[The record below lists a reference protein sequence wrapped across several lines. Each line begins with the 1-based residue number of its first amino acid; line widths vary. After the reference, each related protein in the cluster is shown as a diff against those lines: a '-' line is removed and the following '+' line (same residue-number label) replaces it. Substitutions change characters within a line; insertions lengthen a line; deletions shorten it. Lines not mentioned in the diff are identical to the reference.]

1 MGFSRL
7 YARKLLILVATIG
20 ITVTPS
26 FVFGL
31 GLGAIKLNSSLSEI
45 LNAEIDLI
53 AATANDVSDL
63 KVKLASREAF
73 LRAGIERTGLLNTL
87 RFKVQ
92 RRNNGKYFIK
102 ITSRKPIREPFLNF
116 LLEINWKNGRML
128 REYTMLIDPPG
139 RRVQQAQQS
148 TIQAPQT
155 AAPEVVAEPVQPV
168 VEESPFKDEAPAQPA
183 PVAKQDADAAYI
195 NDKELFPHRPV
206 DEVEAPKEPEAA
218 VEKVADPEPV
228 VVAETVPEPEP
239 VIPETVP
246 EPEPEP
252 VIVDDSKGLS
262 GDVRA
267 EHAGSGQVIE
277 DKDVAKGEAFGE
289 GELFPTIPLTEYDAS
304 KSIKYDEEPVEPV
317 AEPMEADVAEA
328 VADEQPV
335 PEEELM
341 GGPDAMESGNLDYG
355 ITKKS
360 DNLWSIANRMKGDD
374 ATVYQVMMALLK
386 SNPNAFTDGNI
397 HRLKVGQVL
406 RIDDPGLITAISK
419 EQAAQDYMAQTEAWD
434 AYRQQVAAS
443 AEEQPLSTGQVD
455 SAPDDS
461 VAAAPSGELT
471 LSAPEGE
478 DLSAASTP
486 SQDSAN
492 EEVARL
498 RDELQRIT
506 QQADAERGKNSA
518 LNDRLRE
525 LESEIESM
533 QRTLS
538 VRNDE
543 LAALQQQQATKP
555 DEVAPAVA
563 EPAPEPV
570 QAPEPV
576 AEAPAETA
584 PAPQLE
590 DEPAPV
596 EEAATPVE
604 QPAEESVA
612 EAQTETAE
620 APVDTVTETE
630 APAPVEAA
638 VPVEDAPAPP
648 STSLVDTIMGTV
660 MGILKP
666 VLGSSL
672 LLFIGVPVLVIVVV
686 LLVILMVRKRSTAK
700 ENFQESILS
709 GAAPVDD
716 EPAVSV
722 SSQNSSDTSSFLSD
736 FAISGVGAIQTED
749 SEVDPLTEA
758 DVFMAYGRYEA
769 AEERLQEAI
778 AADPNRNELKVKL
791 LEVYN
796 TNKNQG
802 AFESTAEDLYASLG
816 DDAAS
821 DSNWQKVVVM
831 GKQIAPDNPIF
842 SGSPTITSETTESVL
857 GEMEQNRSDVSMTD
871 SQVMDIGLETGVFSA
886 DELSPES
893 PVEEADTV
901 AATES
906 DMGALDFNLG
916 DDAPVTDQQETM
928 DNITAP
934 DADGL
939 DFNLGGD
946 EEVTEAAEPAE
957 EAAMDFNLDLDSA
970 DDESTKSMAIDLNA
984 MGLGDTATT
993 DTTDD
998 EDTASMAFDADAL
1011 DLDSTSAQL
1020 DTGAL
1025 DFSMDTEEAGDSEMD
1040 LNLDAGD
1047 AMDMSLSADSDEVGT
1062 KLDLAKAYIDMGD
1075 SSGAKSILDEVLDE
1089 GNEEQKAEAQQLVS
1103 QLS

>member
-1 MGFSRL
+1 MRGKKHMGFSRL
-7 YARKLLILVATIG
+7 YARKLIILIATIG
-20 ITVTPS
+20 ITVAPS

-45 LNAEIDLI
+45 LDAEIDLI

-73 LRAGIERTGLLNTL
+73 LRAGIDRTGLLNSL
-87 RFKVQ
+87 RFKVK
-92 RRNNGKYFIK
+92 RHNSGKYYIQ

-116 LLEINWKNGRML
+116 LLEVNWKNGRML

-155 AAPEVVAEPVQPV
+155 AAPVEEAPVEQVQPAA
-168 VEESPFKDEAPAQPA
+168 EESPFKDAAPEAQ
-183 PVAKQDADAAYI
+183 ADA
-195 NDKELFPHRPV
+195 DKELFPRRPIE
-206 DEVEAPKEPEAA
+206 EVEAPKQ
-218 VEKVADPEPV
+218 PEPV
-228 VVAETVPEPEP
+228 AEKAPEPEPVIVAESTPEPEP

-252 VIVDDSKGLS
+252 VIVEDSKADHS
-262 GDVRA
+262 Q
-267 EHAGSGQVIE
+267 SGQVLPE
-277 DKDVAKGEAFGE
+277 FADSGKPLDEVASKEPAAETFGE
-289 GELFPTIPLTEYDAS
+289 GELFPTIPLTEYDES
-304 KSIKYDEEPVEPV
+304 KSIKYDEEPVAPV
-317 AEPMEADVAEA
+317 AEVEPEAEVTAEEDNA
-328 VADEQPV
+328 QA
-335 PEEELM
+335 EEPLM
-341 GGPDAMESGNLDYG
+341 GGPDSMESGNLDYG

-360 DNLWSIANRMKGDD
+360 DNLWTIASKMKSDD
-374 ATVYQVMMALLK
+374 ATIYQVMMALLK
-386 SNPNAFTDGNI
+386 SNPDAFIDGNVN
-397 HRLKVGQVL
+397 RLKVGQVL

-419 EQAAQDYMAQTEAWD
+419 EQAAQDYMAQTEAWE
-434 AYRQQVAAS
+434 AYRQQVAAT
-443 AEEQPLSTGQVD
+443 AEQQPLSTGQVESEPAD
-455 SAPDDS
+455 N

-478 DLSAASTP
+478 DLSSANAP
-486 SQDSAN
+486 SQDAAAN
-492 EEVARL
+492 QEVARL
-498 RDELQRIT
+498 REELQNIT
-506 QQADAERGKNSA
+506 QQAQAERGKNSA
-518 LNDRLRE
+518 LNQRLRE
-525 LESEIESM
+525 LEAELESM
-533 QRTLS
+533 QRSLS

-543 LAALQQQQATKP
+543 FAALQQQMSKAGEEAP
-555 DEVAPAVA
+555 AEVAPAP

-570 QAPEPV
+570 Q
-576 AEAPAETA
+576 EASP

-590 DEPAPV
+590 DEPVAEIAP
-596 EEAATPVE
+596 EPTPAAETQDADVE
-604 QPAEESVA
+604 QPVA
-612 EAQTETAE
+612 DAQTETAD
-620 APVDTVTETE
+620 APVDTMTE
-630 APAPVEAA
+630 AQPPAPEQTIEQPAA
-638 VPVEDAPAPP
+638 EQVPAAP
-648 STSLVDTIMGTV
+648 STSLVDTIIKTV

-672 LLFIGVPVLVIVVV
+672 LLFIGVPVLAIV
-686 LLVILMVRKRSTAK
+686 LILIIIMALRKRSTAK
-700 ENFQESILS
+700 NNFEESILS

-722 SSQNSSDTSSFLSD
+722 SSQTSGETSSFLSD

-778 AADPNRNELKVKL
+778 AADPTRNELKVKL

-796 TNKNQG
+796 TNKNQA

-816 DDAAS
+816 DAAAS

-857 GEMEQNRSDVSMTD
+857 GEMEQNLSDVSMTD

-886 DELSPES
+886 EELSPDNKGDD
-893 PVEEADTV
+893 PTV
-901 AATES
+901 VRSTETETET
-906 DMGALDFNLG
+906 DMGGLDFNLG
-916 DDAPVTDQQETM
+916 DDAPVTDQQETQ

-934 DADGL
+934 DAL

-946 EEVTEAAEPAE
+946 AQEPATE
-957 EAAMDFNLDLDSA
+957 QSTDASMDFNLDLDA
-970 DDESTKSMAIDLNA
+970 TDDESTKSMAIDLNDMDVSA
-984 MGLGDTATT
+984 D
-993 DTTDD
+993 TDD
-998 EDTASMAFDADAL
+998 DPTASMAFDADSL

-1020 DTGAL
+1020 DTGTL
-1025 DFSMDTEEAGDSEMD
+1025 DFNMDSGDDDSSMD

-1047 AMDMSLSADSDEVGT
+1047 AMDMSISADADEVGT

-1089 GNEEQKAEAQQLVS
+1089 GNDEQKQEAQQLVS